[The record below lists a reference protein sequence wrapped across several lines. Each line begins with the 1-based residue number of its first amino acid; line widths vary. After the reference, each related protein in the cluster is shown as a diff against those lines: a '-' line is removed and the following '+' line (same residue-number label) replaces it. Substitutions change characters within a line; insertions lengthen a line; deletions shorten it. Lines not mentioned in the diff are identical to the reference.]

1 MIMCED
7 FSKFDLSKIKIPSIV
22 TNPPI
27 PPMIQKQIAEDE
39 RKEQEFNLLVEQ
51 NNQLKANFEKLEE
64 LCNLKDT
71 ELKEAKQGEKK
82 AKVYNMVMM
91 IITIISMLVAVAA
104 WLVPNVLGGGA

>member
-1 MIMCED
+1 MGTD
-7 FSKFDLSKIKIPSIV
+7 FSKLNFDKVKIPNMV

-39 RKEQEFNLLVEQ
+39 RKEQEFALLVEQ

-71 ELKEAKQGEKK
+71 ELKEANQEAEKIK
-82 AKVYNMVMM
+82 KYNTKML
-91 IITIISMLVAVAA
+91 IISLVAAISALASLVATILIA
-104 WLVPNVLGGGA
+104 LFFK

>member
-1 MIMCED
+1 M
-7 FSKFDLSKIKIPSIV
+7 V

-39 RKEQEFNLLVEQ
+39 RKEQEFALLVEQ

-71 ELKEAKQGEKK
+71 ELKEANQEAEKIK
-82 AKVYNMVMM
+82 KYNTKML
-91 IITIISMLVAVAA
+91 IISLVAAISALASLVATILIA
-104 WLVPNVLGGGA
+104 LFFK